1 MERGMLFLVVGA
13 RTLEPQLDVVKLV
26 ANLYWDDE
34 LTIVVAGEDDVLVA
48 NLGDLF
54 EEASRGKGTSGE
66 GWCIILG

>member
-1 MERGMLFLVVGA
+1 MLFSVLGA
-13 RTLEPQLDVVKLV
+13 RSLEPQLDVVEFV
-26 ANLYWDDE
+26 ADLDWDDE

-48 NLGDLF
+48 DLGDLL